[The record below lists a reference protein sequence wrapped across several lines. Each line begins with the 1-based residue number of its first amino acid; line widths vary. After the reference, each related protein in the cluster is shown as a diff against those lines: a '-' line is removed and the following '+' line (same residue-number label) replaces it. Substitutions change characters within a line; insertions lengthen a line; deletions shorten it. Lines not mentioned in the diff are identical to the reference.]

1 MPKVLLWR
9 LEDLTRFFRGVN
21 AHGRQDSTESAI
33 FTLIWAEVASAHAAA
48 QISSPIIPN
57 WTESLPTV
65 GVNHFTP
72 NFMSLQLRNRIVFVP
87 GSSIA
92 FKSGL
97 GRGKYCFLSLNF
109 TYFSL
114 DFLRSSLTYC
124 DLLKSPILQIIFEHW
139 KIFWFLSL
147 AFRHICCSLLQSYYS
162 CRNVELM
169 LVP

>member
-1 MPKVLLWR
+1 MAARGPYKIFPR
-9 LEDLTRFFRGVN
+9 GQRSRTPRFDRIRNFYTYLG
-21 AHGRQDSTESAI
+21 
-33 FTLIWAEVASAHAAA
+33 LEVASAHAAA

-72 NFMSLQLRNRIVFVP
+72 NFMSLQLCNGIVFVRW
-87 GSSIA
+87 SSIA

-97 GRGKYCFLSLNF
+97 GGKYCFLSLNF

-114 DFLRSSLTYC
+114 GFLRSSLTYC
-124 DLLKSPILQIIFEHW
+124 HLLKSPILQIIFEHW

-147 AFRHICCSLLQSYYS
+147 AFQHICCSLLQS
-162 CRNVELM
+162 
-169 LVP
+169 

>member
-1 MPKVLLWR
+1 MAARGPYKIFPR
-9 LEDLTRFFRGVN
+9 GQRSRTPRFDRIRNFYTYLG
-21 AHGRQDSTESAI
+21 
-33 FTLIWAEVASAHAAA
+33 LEVASAHAAA

-124 DLLKSPILQIIFEHW
+124 DLLKSPILSSGKFSGS
-139 KIFWFLSL
+139 FLWPFGTFAAAYFSFSFTSL
-147 AFRHICCSLLQSYYS
+147 
-162 CRNVELM
+162 
-169 LVP
+169 